1 MDAMGD
7 VEVLTGSRI
16 GRHHARR
23 QRRNRLFEVGVYVL
37 AALAC
42 APLFFILGS
51 LIYKGLGQ
59 LNISF
64 FTESTPS
71 TLEAMLASRRG
82 DSIPGG
88 IANGIVGTLLMVS
101 LASVVAIPLGV
112 AAGVYLSLYGK
123 THYAAVVRFVT
134 DALQATPSI
143 VVGIVMYQWVVRS
156 MGSFSGFAGAMALAF
171 MMLPLVARSTEES
184 LSLLPSTLREAGL
197 ALGAPFYRVVF
208 RILLPSAYGGISTG
222 AILAIA
228 RTMGETAPLIMTA
241 LGSAAIVTNIFR
253 PMSAVPL
260 QIWEFYNDPNLMAM
274 IWSSSLFLLLLTLL
288 LNYLAH
294 RMAR

>member
-1 MDAMGD
+1 MGAIEEALEQQMQAM
-7 VEVLTGSRI
+7 VRRS
-16 GRHHARR
+16 ARR
-23 QRRNRLFEVGVYVL
+23 GHQDRLFKMGVWML
-37 AALAC
+37 AVVAC

-51 LIYKGLGQ
+51 LIYKGIGQ
-59 LNISF
+59 LNLSF

-71 TLEAMLASRRG
+71 TLDAMLATRRG
-82 DSIPGG
+82 DRIPGG
-88 IANGIVGTLLMVS
+88 IANGIVGTLLMVV

-123 THYAAVVRFVT
+123 TRYAGVVRFVT

-143 VVGIVMYQWVVRS
+143 VVGIVMYEWLVQP
-156 MGSFSGFAGAMALAF
+156 MGTFSGFAGAMALAF
-171 MMLPLVARSTEES
+171 MMIPLVARSTEES
-184 LSLLPSTLREAGL
+184 LSLLPSSLREAGL
-197 ALGAPFYRVVF
+197 ALGAPFYKVVF
-208 RILLPSAYGGISTG
+208 RVLLPTAYGGISTG

-241 LGSAAIVTNIFR
+241 LGSAAIVANIFR

-260 QIWEFYNDPNLMAM
+260 QIWEFYNDPNLMPM

-294 RMAR
+294 RRAR